1 MAVILGSCVIAI
13 GMTLGPLHEVVAGA
27 VAGASSLNLSWL
39 SDVVSQGGAQLEL
52 DAAKLVADVVSL
64 AFALLLALLMTFFLL
79 RDGPTWWEA
88 LLVRLTPGRREP
100 IGLAGERGANLM
112 ASYMLGTAAI
122 SGFGAATT
130 WLILVL
136 LGIPLAFPIAVIGF
150 FAGFIPYIG
159 SFISTGLATLVTVA
173 FGSTTDVIVMLV
185 FTVVFNIVQG
195 NILTPLVYGKSLA
208 LHPAVVLMAIPVGSE
223 IAGIMGM
230 FLVVPVAAVVAATW
244 RLVPMTID
252 GTGLPPDLEAELL
265 ESVPE
270 AASGDVGGPAS
281 LERAPDGQT

>member
-1 MAVILGSCVIAI
+1 
-13 GMTLGPLHEVVAGA
+13 
-27 VAGASSLNLSWL
+27 
-39 SDVVSQGGAQLEL
+39 
-52 DAAKLVADVVSL
+52 
-64 AFALLLALLMTFFLL
+64 
-79 RDGPTWWEA
+79 
-88 LLVRLTPGRREP
+88 
-100 IGLAGERGANLM
+100 M

-173 FGSTTDVIVMLV
+173 FGSTTDVIVMLI

-195 NILTPLVYGKSLA
+195 NILTPLVYGKSLS
-208 LHPAVVLMAIPVGSE
+208 LHPAIVLMAIPVGNE
-223 IAGIMGM
+223 IAGILGM
-230 FLVVPVAAVVAATW
+230 FLVVPVAAVIAATW

-265 ESVPE
+265 EAVPE
-270 AASGDVGGPAS
+270 AVAGEAWHDRRP
-281 LERAPDGQT
+281 EQAPDGQT